1 MYQFPLE
8 QLQPQISGLPIDD
21 LLSRQFEAE
30 IGGSVEVKS
39 IANAKEYN
47 EPEVEKANKC
57 CNHLI
62 DRWKKQLRITLEEKI
77 TKRFVHWKKHLSG
90 KDAMLPTS
98 AFIDMIPLGKRII
111 RINCQC
117 YFVQMFMQS
126 STFLKSVN

>member
-1 MYQFPLE
+1 MLKDLYEFPLK
-8 QLQPQISGLPIDD
+8 QLQPQISDLPIDD

-47 EPEVEKANKC
+47 DPEVEKANNC

-111 RINCQC
+111 KIN
-117 YFVQMFMQS
+117 Y
-126 STFLKSVN
+126 

>member
-1 MYQFPLE
+1 MLKDLYEFPLN
-8 QLQPQISGLPIDD
+8 QLQPQISDLPIDN

-47 EPEVEKANKC
+47 EPEVEKANNC

-62 DRWKKQLRITLEEKI
+62 DRWKKQLRIKKKKKI

-111 RINCQC
+111 IIN
-117 YFVQMFMQS
+117 Y
-126 STFLKSVN
+126 